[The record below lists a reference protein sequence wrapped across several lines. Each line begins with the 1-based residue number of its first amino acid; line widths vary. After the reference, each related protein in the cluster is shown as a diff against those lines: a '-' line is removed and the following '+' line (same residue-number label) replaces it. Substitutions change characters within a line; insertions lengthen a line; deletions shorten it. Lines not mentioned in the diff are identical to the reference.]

1 MLTEKQLSCMHRCQG
16 WVLGIS
22 SNGDDRTGAKIKTK
36 KIPQGLKQNPKKIP
50 GPKINQPKNPMPNF
64 RALKL
69 PRKLNTPKSGCTL
82 FEELR
87 WLGNASTDLESS
99 DCFEYPK
106 ILLLKSTNYFR
117 IFLPEKFMNR
127 KFQSQKILRPSPSLE
142 IESVPPRASLLHK
155 INISHVL
162 SQCRRLTL
170 KSTRLRRNDN
180 VTNVIHWDLAGKCGF
195 ADRKNV
201 KIKVLQVLRR
211 CAGEE
216 SRLH

>member
-36 KIPQGLKQNPKKIP
+36 KNLQGLKQNPPKIP

-127 KFQSQKILRPSPSLE
+127 KFQSPKKS
-142 IESVPPRASLLHK
+142 SVPPRASLLHK
-155 INISHVL
+155 INISHAL